1 MCGVKKRLLV
11 RSKTDLFLGLLLV
24 LLGQKDSLD
33 VGKDT
38 SLSDGDSRQEFVQFF
53 VVSDSELKMSRYDS
67 CLLVVSG
74 SVTSQL
80 QDFSRQ
86 VLEDSSQV
94 DWCARADSVSV
105 VSLAEESMNTTD
117 RELESSSEGSGLG
130 LGLGFSTFTTS
141 RHVDL

>member
-1 MCGVKKRLLV
+1 MCGVEKRLLV

-53 VVSDSELKMSRYDS
+53 VVSDSELKVTRYDS

-74 SVTSQL
+74 SVASQL
-80 QDFSRQ
+80 KDFSGQ

-94 DWCARADSVSV
+94 DWRTRANSVGV
-105 VSLAEESMNTTD
+105 VSLAKESVNTTD